1 MPRPQ
6 KSSRRAS
13 SRGASR
19 GSSRGYP
26 RAVRLGE
33 SLREVIADELIRI
46 DDERLSFVTIT
57 RVEVD
62 SEMNRGVVYF
72 DSLNGEDGDAA
83 IVESLDEH
91 RIRLQGAV
99 GRQIRA
105 KKTPILSFR
114 VDDVIRSAE
123 RIDKILRENPS
134 PARHEENPDES

>member
-1 MPRPQ
+1 MNRPR
-6 KSSRRAS
+6 KSSG
-13 SRGASR
+13 SRNTSRNASR

-33 SLREVIADELIRI
+33 SLREVIADELVRI

-62 SEMNRGVVYF
+62 SEMNRAVVYF
-72 DSLNGEDGDAA
+72 DSLSGEEGDAV
-83 IVESLDEH
+83 IVEAFDDH
-91 RIRLQGAV
+91 RIRLQGSV

-114 VDDVIRSAE
+114 VDEVIRSAE
-123 RIDKILRENPS
+123 RIEKILRENPS
-134 PARHEENPDES
+134 PARFDEN

>member
-1 MPRPQ
+1 MGRSQ
-6 KSSRRAS
+6 NSSRRAP
-13 SRGASR
+13 SR

-72 DSLNGEDGDAA
+72 DSLSGEDGDAA
-83 IVESLDEH
+83 IVEALDEH
-91 RIRLQGAV
+91 RIR
-99 GRQIRA
+99 
-105 KKTPILSFR
+105 
-114 VDDVIRSAE
+114 
-123 RIDKILRENPS
+123 
-134 PARHEENPDES
+134 

>member
-1 MPRPQ
+1 MNRPR
-6 KSSRRAS
+6 KSSG
-13 SRGASR
+13 SRNTSRNSSR

-33 SLREVIADELIRI
+33 SLREVIADELVRI

-62 SEMNRGVVYF
+62 SEMNRAVVYF
-72 DSLNGEDGDAA
+72 DSLSGEEGDAV
-83 IVESLDEH
+83 IVEAFDDH
-91 RIRLQGAV
+91 RVRLQGSV

-114 VDDVIRSAE
+114 VDEVIRSAE
-123 RIDKILRENPS
+123 RIEKILRENPS
-134 PARHEENPDES
+134 PARFDEN